1 MTITLWRGRMLSL
14 LLAGRWAV
22 GRCAASRYL
31 IAAIGFF
38 LIAVIYLNRGNKS
51 PTQTFSFSVRIRR
64 EPADRA
70 NDQGI
75 HA

>member
-1 MTITLWRGRMLSL
+1 MLSL
-14 LLAGRWAV
+14 PRGALGVWPVNRFALSHCGDW
-22 GRCAASRYL
+22 L
-31 IAAIGFF
+31 F
-38 LIAVIYLNRGNKS
+38 LIAVIYLNGGDKS

-70 NDQGI
+70 NDQGM